1 MKLFKKSMKMGDYV
15 RLIGNREVAKVI
27 EIDEKR
33 KWLRLEGYEGVFER
47 AANFKPSR
55 TQE

>member
-1 MKLFKKSMKMGDYV
+1 MKMGDYV